1 MCMLLSVA
9 SRILLQAPLPCCC
22 LCPPPLPWQGM
33 DLASELRRLL
43 VGYNRAMG
51 AEAT

>member
-1 MCMLLSVA
+1 MSAAAFNSLEGHSTFPAAAALLP
-9 SRILLQAPLPCCC
+9 R
-22 LCPPPLPWQGM
+22 QGM